1 MGVLEEQEKECSP
14 AASPKPHFASGADEH
29 KAVLRQALQV
39 PLLTEARVRK
49 RVLNLRHK
57 FLGLAVLATSF
68 ITVLVLFAVFFEQIP
83 TQNNTLA
90 MDWKTS
96 WASIRGG
103 NLQYWPVYGIRFPPW
118 SLVPLLPLGLLPMQ
132 TAWGILAGVG
142 VFILVVS
149 VPRTGSKPVYW
160 LSILLLVIS
169 FPSIRNIADGNMEN
183 IVVAGVLL
191 ILYGYSSKHIYALVI
206 GILLATIKLQ
216 EVTLLLIVVAIY
228 VLLTWTPRNWLK
240 MGLWLTGGIA
250 LSLIWRGQSWF
261 VSLFGLNYLKYTSS
275 IIDISISAAFRR
287 LGFIPSF
294 VTTLFWIAILGITLF
309 VAWKSR
315 ASLSREKAGMLIAGS
330 LLIAP
335 YAAGNSVLSVLAIGM
350 IPLFQSNLLLG
361 GILIALVNL
370 PFLWS
375 TDVLYNFQSY
385 YWTVVVL
392 IIWAV
397 LVWRCL
403 SAASQLETV
412 EGTP

>member
-1 MGVLEEQEKECSP
+1 MDL
-14 AASPKPHFASGADEH
+14 ALI
-29 KAVLRQALQV
+29 AV
-39 PLLTEARVRK
+39 
-49 RVLNLRHK
+49 
-57 FLGLAVLATSF
+57 SF
-68 ITVLVLFAVFFEQIP
+68 ITVLILFAVFFEQIP

-96 WASIRGG
+96 WLSIRGG
-103 NLQYWPVYGIRFPPW
+103 DLQYWPIDGLRFPPW

-142 VFILVVS
+142 VFILVAS

-183 IVVAGVLL
+183 LVVGGVLL
-191 ILYGYSSKHIYALVI
+191 ILYGYSSKNLYAMVI

-216 EVTLLLIVVAIY
+216 EITLLLVVVALY

-240 MGLWLTGGIA
+240 MGSWLTGAIA

-261 VSLFGLNYLKYTSS
+261 VALFGLNYQKYTDS
-275 IIDISISAAFRR
+275 IIDISISAALRR
-287 LGFIPSF
+287 LGLIPSF
-294 VTTLFWIAILGITLF
+294 VITLFWIAILGTTLF

-315 ASLSREKAGMLIAGS
+315 ATLSREKAGMLIAGS

-350 IPLFQSNLLLG
+350 IPLFQANLLLG
-361 GILIALVNL
+361 GILIALINL

-375 TDVLYNFQSY
+375 TDVLYNFQAY
-385 YWTVVVL
+385 YWTGVVFLV
-392 IIWAV
+392 WAV
-397 LVWRCL
+397 LAWRCL
-403 SAASQLETV
+403 SAASQLKTV

>member
-1 MGVLEEQEKECSP
+1 MDL
-14 AASPKPHFASGADEH
+14 A
-29 KAVLRQALQV
+29 
-39 PLLTEARVRK
+39 
-49 RVLNLRHK
+49 
-57 FLGLAVLATSF
+57 FLAISL
-68 ITVLVLFAVFFEQIP
+68 ITVLILFAVFFEQIP

-96 WASIRGG
+96 WLSIRGG
-103 NLQYWPVYGIRFPPW
+103 DLQYWPVDGLRFPPW

-142 VFILVVS
+142 VFILVAS

-160 LSILLLVIS
+160 ISIFLLVIS

-183 IVVAGVLL
+183 LVVGGVLL
-191 ILYGYSSKHIYALVI
+191 ILYGYSSKHLYAIVI

-216 EVTLLLIVVAIY
+216 EITLLLVVVAIY

-240 MGLWLTGGIA
+240 MGSWLTGAIV

-261 VSLFGLNYLKYTSS
+261 VALFGLNYQKYTDS
-275 IIDISISAAFRR
+275 IIDISISAALRR

-294 VTTLFWIAILGITLF
+294 VITLFWIAVLGITLF

-315 ASLSREKAGMLIAGS
+315 ATLSREKAGMLIAGS

-350 IPLFQSNLLLG
+350 IPLFQANLLLG
-361 GILIALVNL
+361 GILIALINL

-375 TDVLYNFQSY
+375 TDVLYNFQAY
-385 YWTVVVL
+385 YWTGVVFLV
-392 IIWAV
+392 WAV
-397 LVWRCL
+397 LAWRCL
-403 SAASQLETV
+403 SAASQLKTV

>member
-1 MGVLEEQEKECSP
+1 M
-14 AASPKPHFASGADEH
+14 
-29 KAVLRQALQV
+29 RY
-39 PLLTEARVRK
+39 
-49 RVLNLRHK
+49 K
-57 FLGLAVLATSF
+57 FLDWAFLAISF
-68 ITVLVLFAVFFEQIP
+68 LTVLILFAVFFEQIP

-103 NLQYWPVYGIRFPPW
+103 DLQYWPIDGIRFPPW

-142 VFILVVS
+142 VFILVAS
-149 VPRTGSKPVYW
+149 VPRIGSKPVYW

-183 IVVAGVLL
+183 LVVGGVLL
-191 ILYGYSSKHIYALVI
+191 ILYGYSSKHLYAVVI
-206 GILLATIKLQ
+206 GLLLATIKLQ
-216 EVTLLLIVVAIY
+216 EVTLLLVVVALY
-228 VLLTWTPRNWLK
+228 VFMTWTPRNWLK
-240 MGLWLTGGIA
+240 MGLGLTAAIA
-250 LSLIWRGQSWF
+250 LSLMWRGQSWF
-261 VSLFGLNYLKYTSS
+261 VALFGLNYLKYTNS
-275 IIDISISAAFRR
+275 IIDISVSAALGR

-294 VTTLFWIAILGITLF
+294 VITLFWIAILGITLF

-315 ASLSREKAGMLIAGS
+315 TTLSREKAGMLIAGS

-375 TDVLYNFQSY
+375 TDVLYNFQAY
-385 YWTVVVL
+385 YWTAVVL
-392 IIWAV
+392 LVWAV
-397 LVWRCL
+397 LAWRCL
-403 SAASQLETV
+403 SAASQLKED
-412 EGTP
+412 EGTPL

>member
-1 MGVLEEQEKECSP
+1 M
-14 AASPKPHFASGADEH
+14 
-29 KAVLRQALQV
+29 RY
-39 PLLTEARVRK
+39 
-49 RVLNLRHK
+49 K
-57 FLGLAVLATSF
+57 FLDLAFLAISLM
-68 ITVLVLFAVFFEQIP
+68 TVLILFAVFFEQIP

-103 NLQYWPVYGIRFPPW
+103 DLQYWPIDGLRFPPW

-142 VFILVVS
+142 VFILVAS
-149 VPRTGSKPVYW
+149 VPRIGSKPVYW

-183 IVVAGVLL
+183 LVVGGVLL
-191 ILYGYSSKHIYALVI
+191 ILYGYSSKHLYAVVI

-216 EVTLLLIVVAIY
+216 EVTLLLVVVALY
-228 VLLTWTPRNWLK
+228 VLMTWTPRNWLK
-240 MGLWLTGGIA
+240 MGLWLTGAIA
-250 LSLIWRGQSWF
+250 LSLMWRGQSWF
-261 VSLFGLNYLKYTSS
+261 VALFGLNYQKYTNS
-275 IIDISISAAFRR
+275 IIDISVSAALRR

-294 VTTLFWIAILGITLF
+294 VITLFWIAILGITLF

-315 ASLSREKAGMLIAGS
+315 TTLSREKAGMLIAGS

-350 IPLFQSNLLLG
+350 IPLFQSNRLLG
-361 GILIALVNL
+361 GIFIALVNL

-375 TDVLYNFQSY
+375 TDTLYNFQAY
-385 YWTVVVL
+385 YWTVVVFL
-392 IIWAV
+392 IWAV
-397 LVWRCL
+397 LAWRCL
-403 SAASQLETV
+403 SVASQQKAI
-412 EGTP
+412 EGTPL